1 MRQHRQ
7 MRMLQDCRGLHAMS
21 NSTSVDSTKCC
32 HTKKCIGIDS
42 FLELKRPCP
51 TPCGLLNTAEPK
63 PMPALSSPAQPSL
76 MPYAAPPFM
85 AHPTSGLVGSSSNT
99 MHS

>member
-1 MRQHRQ
+1 
-7 MRMLQDCRGLHAMS
+7 MS

-63 PMPALSSPAQPSL
+63 PMPALSLPAQPSL